1 MTKIL
6 EKIIDKLSSSLDKK
20 SVLGSGQF
28 GVVMKGNMMGE
39 GLHDLRPVAVKST
52 KSNIDIEN
60 FKALLAEIKIMAY
73 LEKHENVVT
82 FLGATTMD
90 IKIRKI
96 QNIPPFYVLT

>member
-1 MTKIL
+1 M
-6 EKIIDKLSSSLDKK
+6 IIVANITFFLDKK

-52 KSNIDIEN
+52 NSNIDIEN

-82 FLGATTMD
+82 FLGACTAD
-90 IKIRKI
+90 IKIR
-96 QNIPPFYVLT
+96 NYP